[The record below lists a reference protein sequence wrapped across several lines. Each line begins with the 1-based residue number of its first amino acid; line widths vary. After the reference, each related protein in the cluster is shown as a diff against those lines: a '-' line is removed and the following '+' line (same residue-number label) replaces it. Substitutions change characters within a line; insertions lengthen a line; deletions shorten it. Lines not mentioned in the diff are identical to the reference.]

1 MEEQKKKGLI
11 LVNTGN
17 GKGKTTAALGMAFR
31 AWGQGMKVLVLQ
43 FIKGGWKYGELK
55 AAEKLGP
62 NYEIRQMGEGFI
74 KGADDQSLDEHRH
87 AAREALKA
95 AVTEI
100 TSNKYDMIILD
111 EVLYAIRYGLVA
123 LDDVLAL
130 LDRKPEKLHL
140 VLTGRNAPPEIVERA
155 DLVTEMREIKH
166 PYAQGIP
173 AQKGIEF

>member
-1 MEEQKKKGLI
+1 MDEQKKKGLI

-17 GKGKTTAALGMAFR
+17 GKGKTTASLGMAFR

-55 AAEKLGP
+55 AVEKLGP
-62 NYEIRQMGEGFI
+62 NFEIRQMGEGFI
-74 KGADDQSLDEHRH
+74 KGADDKSLDEHRH
-87 AAREALKA
+87 AAQEALNA
-95 AVTEI
+95 ARAEI
-100 TSNKYDMIILD
+100 SSNKYDLIILD
-111 EVLYAIRYGLVA
+111 EILYAIHYGLVA

-130 LDRKPEKLHL
+130 LAQKPENLHL
-140 VLTGRNAPPEIVERA
+140 VLTGRNAPQEIIEKA

-166 PYAQGIP
+166 PFTQGIS